1 MEGQATRFRS
11 AVDRFTGAVPAP
23 ECRVRFLSLE
33 ESYTVADETR
43 SVFASPTLFEFLF
56 FFFPADRLVLNEVI
70 LDVAFH
76 HDRITR

>member
-1 MEGQATRFRS
+1 MLWRMRLGVS
-11 AVDRFTGAVPAP
+11 LPVPY
-23 ECRVRFLSLE
+23 CLDFFS
-33 ESYTVADETR
+33 
-43 SVFASPTLFEFLF
+43 